1 MLRACPAR
9 DVGHAETVALKA
21 RFARVVE
28 GIAFIWT
35 RPILLGAISLDLFAV
50 LRGGEASLLPA
61 YARDILHAGPIGLG
75 ALRSAPA
82 IGAFVS
88 ALVQIRHTPTRRVG
102 LKLFGAVA
110 LFGAAT
116 IIFALSYSFTLSL
129 VALLV
134 MGASD
139 TVSVTIRSTL
149 VQLSTPDS
157 MRGRVSA
164 VNMLFIGASSD
175 LGAFKS
181 GVAASFL
188 GLIPA
193 TVLGG
198 IGTIF
203 VAAIWMKFFP
213 ALTNA
218 DRLS

>member
-1 MLRACPAR
+1 M
-9 DVGHAETVALKA
+9 
-21 RFARVVE
+21 
-28 GIAFIWT
+28 
-35 RPILLGAISLDLFAV
+35 
-50 LRGGEASLLPA
+50 
-61 YARDILHAGPIGLG
+61 
-75 ALRSAPA
+75 
-82 IGAFVS
+82 
-88 ALVQIRHTPTRRVG
+88 G

-175 LGAFKS
+175 LGAFDPASQHLSWGLSLPPFWVASEPFLLRQS
-181 GVAASFL
+181 G
-188 GLIPA
+188 
-193 TVLGG
+193 
-198 IGTIF
+198 
-203 VAAIWMKFFP
+203 
-213 ALTNA
+213 
-218 DRLS
+218 